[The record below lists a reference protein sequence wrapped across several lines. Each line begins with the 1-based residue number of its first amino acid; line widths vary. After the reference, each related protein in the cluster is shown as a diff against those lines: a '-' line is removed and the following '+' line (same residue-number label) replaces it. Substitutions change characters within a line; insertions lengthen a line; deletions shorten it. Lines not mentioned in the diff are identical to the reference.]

1 MELSTKFFSK
11 KLLAVGC
18 YIAVCDLG
26 EARMR
31 IFSYVILYNNYYLFI
46 HYKANPLLYPWSC
59 MHADLQRFVDV
70 VLSNTIAVV
79 TEDWCY
85 IQLPW

>member
-1 MELSTKFFSK
+1 MELSTKFISK
-11 KLLAVGC
+11 KLLAVDC

-26 EARMR
+26 EARVM
-31 IFSYVILYNNYYLFI
+31 IFSYVIHTL
-46 HYKANPLLYPWSC
+46 ANPLLYPWPC

-85 IQLPW
+85 SQLPG